1 MREKACIGSGKRKGQ
16 GKGSGIMRQQA
27 GTRLLSLVLA
37 LVLLLS
43 LPGMAMADDLEEQ
56 LADLQRQAE
65 RQQEITN
72 EAAAKV
78 ESVSER
84 LRGIQEE
91 LSAATAAYKEVKSQ
105 LDTVEG
111 KIDENTELLE
121 KTEAD
126 LKVKNK
132 MLQRRVRD
140 IYINGQI
147 SYVDVLFGAKDFS
160 DLMTR
165 MDILK
170 RIIKHD
176 YDLIGKV
183 KQEKEI
189 VVTARAQLEKD
200 RAEAERLV
208 ADADEK
214 RATVAAKEAEQQE
227 LLDQAIYD
235 RDTSEQ
241 AYEELMA
248 ASEEVANMI
257 RRSNMSYSGAPAGSG
272 GMIWPI
278 SGPVTSE
285 FGWRTHPIS
294 GTRKYHSGIDIGAD
308 YGTPIAAAQS
318 GTVEYAGWIGGD
330 YGLPIYA
337 AASGTVIHAGWISGY
352 GNTVIID
359 HGGGVTTLYGH
370 NDSLNV
376 GVGQTVSQGQ
386 VIAMCGSTGNSTGPH
401 CHFEVRENG
410 EPVSPYSY
418 L

>member
-1 MREKACIGSGKRKGQ
+1 MMKISGRGKALNLAMSLLISL
-16 GKGSGIMRQQA
+16 SVT
-27 GTRLLSLVLA
+27 GTA
-37 LVLLLS
+37 L
-43 LPGMAMADDLEEQ
+43 ADDLEDQ

-65 RQQEITN
+65 EQQAKTN
-72 EAAAKV
+72 EASAKV

-84 LRGIQEE
+84 LRQIQEE
-91 LSAATAAYKEVKSQ
+91 LRVATAEYKEVKGQ
-105 LDTVEG
+105 LDSVED
-111 KIDENTELLE
+111 KISDNTELLQ

-132 MLQRRVRD
+132 KLQQRVRD

-147 SYVDVLFGAKDFS
+147 SYVDVLFGAKDFA

-165 MDILK
+165 MDVLK

-176 YDLIGKV
+176 YDLIMKV
-183 KQEKEI
+183 KEEKATVEN
-189 VVTARAQLEKD
+189 TRAQLEKD
-200 RAEAERLV
+200 KAEAEVLV
-208 ADADEK
+208 ADAQ
-214 RATVAAKEAEQQE
+214 AKKTKVEDKESEQQV

-241 AYEELMA
+241 MYEEIMA
-248 ASEEVANMI
+248 ASQEVANMI
-257 RRSNMSYSGAPAGSG
+257 RRSQMSSAGYSGAPAGAG

-278 SGPVTSE
+278 SGPITSE
-285 FGWRTHPIS
+285 FGWRTHPIF
-294 GTRKYHSGIDIGAD
+294 GTARFHSGLD
-308 YGTPIAAAQS
+308 
-318 GTVEYAGWIGGD
+318 IGGD
-330 YGLPIYA
+330 YGMPIYA
-337 AASGTVIHAGWISGY
+337 AASGTVIYAGWISGY
-352 GNTVIID
+352 GNAVIID

-376 GVGQTVSQGQ
+376 SEGENVAQGQ

-410 EPVSPYSY
+410 EPVSPYGY